1 MNMRC
6 LMAMVM
12 VLLACVGSSYAAQKP
27 DDREALAGLTTA
39 RVIFDVRVP
48 DLDKLNFN
56 LKLFKE
62 TFEGMAVQ
70 GVKPKMIVVFRGP
83 GVRLLT
89 DLALDDEARN
99 LLRMLKKMGV
109 RFEACSVALRVFDV
123 DPGTLFPEIMLVA
136 NVFNSLIGYQ
146 NKGYAMIA
154 IN

>member
-1 MNMRC
+1 MNMRY
-6 LMAMVM
+6 LITLVM
-12 VLLACVGSSYAAQKP
+12 VLLVCAGSSYAAQKP

-48 DLDKLNFN
+48 DIDKLNFN

-62 TFEGMAVQ
+62 TFEGMAAQ
-70 GVKPKMIVVFRGP
+70 GVKPEMIVVFRGP

-89 DLALDDEARN
+89 DSALDDEARN

-109 RFEACSVALRVFDV
+109 RFEACSVALRVFNA
-123 DPGTLFPEIMLVA
+123 DPGKLFPEIILVA